1 MPACLFRT
9 LEYVEVHLLFFLQLG
24 EDPLDPNGMFSISGG
39 LIYMSAGLSAIL
51 AFYKNAKIT

>member
-1 MPACLFRT
+1 M
-9 LEYVEVHLLFFLQLG
+9 HLLFFLQLG